1 MIILLLKKVFKMILS
16 LQFIILKSVDLL
28 FQSMGLLFDALTTK
42 SLDFSSRA
50 SRKEYNAYWIFWLLV
65 FCIATKY
72 KWNES
77 AVLIFISIFY
87 AISGIAVSIRRLHD
101 LNLRGW
107 WQLLVIAV
115 PFSFVVLCFF
125 KGTPEANR
133 FGDFPK

>member
-1 MIILLLKKVFKMILS
+1 M
-16 LQFIILKSVDLL
+16 
-28 FQSMGLLFDALTTK
+28 
-42 SLDFSSRA
+42 
-50 SRKEYNAYWIFWLLV
+50 V

-77 AVLIFISIFY
+77 AVLILIPIFY

-115 PFSFVVLCFF
+115 PFSFVVLCFL

-133 FGDFPK
+133 FGDVPK